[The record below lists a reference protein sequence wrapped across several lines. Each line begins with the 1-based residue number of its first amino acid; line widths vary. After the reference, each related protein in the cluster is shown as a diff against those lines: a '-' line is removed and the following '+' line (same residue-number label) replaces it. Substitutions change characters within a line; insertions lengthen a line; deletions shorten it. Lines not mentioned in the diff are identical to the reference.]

1 MFLGGP
7 YAGSQGV
14 AMERIRELIK
24 DREVY
29 SVDPGRTV
37 LDTVRYMVA
46 RNIGAVA
53 VVQNDNLIGIFT
65 ERDLM
70 KRVVSHGLDVSTTIV
85 RLVMTPNPKTIS
97 PDDRILECT
106 RLMKEN
112 NFRHLPICDGK
123 KVIGLISLRDL
134 ILHDL
139 AEKHGEVEAM
149 RAYITQTS

>member
-1 MFLGGP
+1 
-7 YAGSQGV
+7 
-14 AMERIRELIK
+14 MEHIRELIR

-29 SVDPGRTV
+29 FVDPGRTV

-70 KRVVSHGLDVSTTIV
+70 KRVVGQGLDASTTMV
-85 RLVMTPNPKTIS
+85 RHVMTRDPKTVS
-97 PDDRILECT
+97 PNDRIVDCT
-106 RLMKEN
+106 RLMRDN
-112 NFRHLPICDGK
+112 NFRHLPVCDGTNVK
-123 KVIGLISLRDL
+123 GLISLRDL

-149 RAYITQTS
+149 RAYITQAS

>member
-1 MFLGGP
+1 
-7 YAGSQGV
+7 
-14 AMERIRELIK
+14 
-24 DREVY
+24 
-29 SVDPGRTV
+29 VDPGRTV

-97 PDDRILECT
+97 PNDRILDCT

-112 NFRHLPICDGK
+112 NFRHLPVCDGN

>member
-1 MFLGGP
+1 M
-7 YAGSQGV
+7 
-14 AMERIRELIK
+14 AMEHIRELITE
-24 DREVY
+24 REVY
-29 SVDPGRTV
+29 FVDPGRTV

-53 VVQNDNLIGIFT
+53 VVKDDDLVGIFT

-70 KRVVSHGLDVSTTIV
+70 KRVVSHGLDVTQTMV
-85 RLVMTPNPKTIS
+85 RHVMTPDPITVS
-97 PDDRILECT
+97 LDDRITDCMHM
-106 RLMKEN
+106 MKEN
-112 NFRHLPICDGK
+112 NFRHIPICDGK
-123 KVIGLISLRDL
+123 KLKGLLSLRDL

>member
-1 MFLGGP
+1 
-7 YAGSQGV
+7 
-14 AMERIRELIK
+14 MEHIRDLIRE
-24 DREVY
+24 REVY
-29 SVDPGRTV
+29 YVDPARTV

-53 VVQNDNLIGIFT
+53 VVKDGDLVGIFT

-70 KRVVSHGLDVSTTIV
+70 KRVVSHGLDVAQTIV
-85 RLVMTPNPKTIS
+85 RHVMTPDPKTVS
-97 PDDRILECT
+97 PDDHIVECT

-123 KVIGLISLRDL
+123 RLKGVISLRDL

-139 AEKHGEVEAM
+139 AQKDGEVQAM
-149 RAYITQTS
+149 RAYLSQS

>member
-1 MFLGGP
+1 
-7 YAGSQGV
+7 
-14 AMERIRELIK
+14 MEHISELIR
-24 DREVY
+24 DRETY
-29 SVDPGRTV
+29 FVDPGRTV

-53 VVQNDNLIGIFT
+53 VVQDDNLIGIFT

-70 KRVVSHGLDVSTTIV
+70 KRVVSHGLDVSTTLV
-85 RLVMTPNPKTIS
+85 RHVMTRDPKTVS
-97 PDDRILECT
+97 PDDRIAECT

-112 NFRHLPICDGK
+112 NFRHLPVCDGM
-123 KVIGLISLRDL
+123 KVRGLISLRDL

-149 RAYITQTS
+149 RAYITQAS